1 MVLGVIFVIG
11 KDVEEGHGV
20 DVIGDPRRPGQLV
33 VALGAGGHEDF
44 RFLVDNID
52 VDAEV
57 FFPHGLQGFG
67 YSLVHFIGIEEERH
81 FRQRVLVIVTGVPSR
96 SWRALARVFGDEVP
110 PFLTEITACG
120 LVLQSRRD
128 PGVGRFLFTADD
140 VLHQSL
146 ALDGQGKGLADA
158 DASKASSGR

>member
-81 FRQRVLVIVTGVPSR
+81 FRQRVLVIVTGFLQE
-96 SWRALARVFGDEVP
+96 LAGFGRVFGDEVP
-110 PFLTEITACG
+110 PSLRK
-120 LVLQSRRD
+120 SRPVALSFS
-128 PGVGRFLFTADD
+128 PGGTQA
-140 VLHQSL
+140 
-146 ALDGQGKGLADA
+146 
-158 DASKASSGR
+158 